1 MPTPA
6 QSDAVE
12 GATLPLLAMTPVAAP
27 ANLSTFLEED
37 WTLHVANE
45 IGSTNSA
52 AARLPAWHAV
62 RARVQTDGRGRTGRH
77 WVSDEGG
84 LWLSA
89 VVPCPGQRSR
99 WSILPLAAGWAII
112 DALRSFGVN
121 DLRLRWPNDIM
132 HGRRK
137 LAGLLVERYTADTA
151 VVGIGLNVFN
161 NPAAEEPALAGMTT
175 RLSELASVRC
185 ALDDVTHVILRSLAR
200 THATLLHEGF
210 RNIAG
215 QLNRHW
221 SEPRLVSITLTG
233 CGQTLTGLFH
243 GIDDSGRL
251 RITTD
256 RCGDDTY
263 DATQVSLFRELE

>member
-1 MPTPA
+1 MPSPA
-6 QSDAVE
+6 QSDLTE
-12 GATLPLLAMTPVAAP
+12 SATLPLLAMTPVTHAADP
-27 ANLSTFLEED
+27 STVLEEG
-37 WTLHVANE
+37 WTVHVANE
-45 IGSTNSA
+45 IDSTNSA

-62 RARVQTDGRGRTGRH
+62 RARLQTDGRGRAGRC

-112 DALRSFGVN
+112 EALHDLGAH

-137 LAGLLVERYTADTA
+137 LAGLLVERYAADTA
-151 VVGIGLNVFN
+151 VIGIGLNVFN
-161 NPAAEEPALAGMTT
+161 NPAAEDPALDGLTT
-175 RLSELASVRC
+175 RLSDLAPGDF
-185 ALDDVTHVILRSLAR
+185 ALDDISRVILRSIAR
-200 THATLLHEGF
+200 THAAIHREGF
-210 RNIAG
+210 RNIAD

-233 CGQTLTGLFH
+233 SGQTHTGLFH
-243 GIDDSGRL
+243 GIDDHGRL

-256 RCGDDTY
+256 RCGNSTY
-263 DATQVSLFRELE
+263 DAAQVYLFRELE